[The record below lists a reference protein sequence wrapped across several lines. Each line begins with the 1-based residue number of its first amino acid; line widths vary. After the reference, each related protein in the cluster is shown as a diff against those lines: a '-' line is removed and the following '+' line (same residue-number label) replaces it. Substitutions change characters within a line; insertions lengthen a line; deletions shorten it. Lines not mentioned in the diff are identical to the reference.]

1 MVVILDTN
9 AVSALAQKNQ
19 TLIQK
24 LSEARRLAVTVI
36 SLGEYT
42 YGTRQSRFRL
52 ELETWLRERFLPF
65 VEILFPDLSTVEHYV
80 DIRTELKAEGT
91 PIPANDIWI
100 AALARQYSL
109 PVLSLDQYFDQVKL
123 LDRIAW

>member
-65 VEILFPDLSTVEHYV
+65 VEILFPDLSTVEHYA

-91 PIPANDIWI
+91 PIPANNIWI

-109 PVLSLDQYFDQVKL
+109 PVLSLDRHFDQVKS
-123 LDRIAW
+123 LDRIVW

>member
-24 LSEARRLAVTVI
+24 LSETRRLAVTVI

-52 ELETWLRERFLPF
+52 ELETWLKKRFLPF
-65 VEILFPDLSTVEHYV
+65 VEILFPDLSTVEHYA

-109 PVLSLDQYFDQVKL
+109 PVLSLDRHLDQVKS

>member
-9 AVSALAQKNQ
+9 AVSALAQKNRN
-19 TLIQK
+19 LIQR

-42 YGTRQSRFRL
+42 YGTRQSRLRP
-52 ELETWLRERFLPF
+52 ELDSWLRERFLPY
-65 VEILFPDLSTVEHYV
+65 VEILFPDLSTVKHYA
-80 DIRTELKAEGT
+80 DIRTELKAAGT

-100 AALARQYSL
+100 AALTRQYDL
-109 PVLSLDQYFDQVKL
+109 PIISLDRHFDQVKSL
-123 LDRIAW
+123 IRIVW

>member
-1 MVVILDTN
+1 MILDTN

-65 VEILFPDLSTVEHYV
+65 VEILFPNLSTVEHYV

>member
-65 VEILFPDLSTVEHYV
+65 VEILFPNLSTVEHYV